1 MALNRITN
9 VVRHGPCL
17 SSMLPLITVFFF
29 FFKVSP
35 LFPTSRL
42 PRTWRDAPSVCHDHA
57 TVLCLDNIIFS
68 LNSRLNCTSSG
79 NPFLNPQTQLCY
91 FDTGSHHTM
100 DFSFL
105 TISVPIVSI
114 CNYLLIL
121 KPPLSQDLRKCLSSS
136 EAQ

>member
-1 MALNRITN
+1 
-9 VVRHGPCL
+9 
-17 SSMLPLITVFFF
+17 MLPSLQFFF
-29 FFKVSP
+29 FFGRFHPYSPHQDHQELDMMLP
-35 LFPTSRL
+35 LFVMIMPL
-42 PRTWRDAPSVCHDHA
+42 FFA
-57 TVLCLDNIIFS
+57 LIISLFS

-121 KPPLSQDLRKCLSSS
+121 KPPLSQDLCKWLSSS
-136 EAQ
+136 EAQC